1 MSSCK
6 QNFNPSICSVYHYPI
21 LMEIEKVEI
30 LTITGKISVCV
41 LCYWS
46 FKVLSLVAFMFF
58 FICLRSFFGT
68 FKSCKIRWWFGIF
81 QLIVL
86 HYNRLV
92 FLTMFNL
99 LKSWLS
105 MLDHRRF
112 IIAGHENVE
121 WNFLIVSNLL
131 VEYLY
136 TNLHKIH
143 HHLVSVFYIKLFIME
158 FNDLILMIV

>member
-1 MSSCK
+1 MFYLVLLEICCFYDFQIECMQIRLVK
-6 QNFNPSICSVYHYPI
+6 FVTRLFNELRQNCHLANKISILVYVQFI
-21 LMEIEKVEI
+21 IIQFWWRLKKVEI

-68 FKSCKIRWWFGIF
+68 FKSCKIRWWWFGIF

-105 MLDHRRF
+105 MLDH
-112 IIAGHENVE
+112 G
-121 WNFLIVSNLL
+121 LL
-131 VEYLY
+131 
-136 TNLHKIH
+136 
-143 HHLVSVFYIKLFIME
+143 
-158 FNDLILMIV
+158 